1 VGKTQGLWYLKQKM
15 VEQLTGKDRNAVSF
29 EMPHGVIG
37 VRQLVRAN
45 N

>member
-1 VGKTQGLWYLKQKM
+1 M
-15 VEQLTGKDRNAVSF
+15 VEQLTGKDGNAVSF
-29 EMPHGVIG
+29 EMPRGVIG